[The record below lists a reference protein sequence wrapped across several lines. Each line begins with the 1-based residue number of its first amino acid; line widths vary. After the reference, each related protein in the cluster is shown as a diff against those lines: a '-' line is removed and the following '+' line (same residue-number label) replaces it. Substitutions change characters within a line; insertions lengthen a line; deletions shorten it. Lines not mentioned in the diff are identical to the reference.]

1 MRPGSAGVSSRR
13 GSARGGRPAGAIA
26 HSHPLPVPIV
36 MPAAIL
42 AGGSAPPPPW
52 VPPYHRDPCPS
63 PPSPA
68 TCAPSPQ
75 PLGRLSSHGAG
86 GATAGATAGAGGSLG
101 GSIGGGGA
109 GGARPLGRGGEG
121 GESSRVESSRGEGEV
136 GGELYLSLLRDKS
149 ARRAAGQREQWVAGE
164 VSEEVSEEVRRLHGE
179 LAEARQAIAYLERT
193 RAQEVAQAHKELER
207 TRTALAQAEAIR
219 RAPR

>member
-1 MRPGSAGVSSRR
+1 M
-13 GSARGGRPAGAIA
+13 
-26 HSHPLPVPIV
+26 
-36 MPAAIL
+36 
-42 AGGSAPPPPW
+42 
-52 VPPYHRDPCPS
+52 
-63 PPSPA
+63 
-68 TCAPSPQ
+68 
-75 PLGRLSSHGAG
+75 
-86 GATAGATAGAGGSLG
+86 
-101 GSIGGGGA
+101 
-109 GGARPLGRGGEG
+109 GRGGEG